1 MRTLSSLLRFTAT
14 LLLVFAPLAAWA
26 QDEPAPAD
34 TTQPAVRI
42 TPGGGFHRLFL
53 SFVEDATLVEN
64 QWWEGRFDYAKG
76 DRVDLTVLRGIFAF
90 QPWQNI
96 GVGARVG
103 FGNSDIS
110 GPGSS
115 LDGSGATD
123 LDLWGKYYFGTG
135 SGVTE
140 FAAGGILTVPTGDD
154 SAGLGYDAFAFK
166 GFGSLRR
173 PFRGWI
179 LSVDAGAQFNADGRI
194 FGNDLTGETS
204 FMLGGAALFPTSD
217 HVGFVVESRYE
228 SARFDGTDND
238 WRVLGGANWR
248 VTNRGIVRGAVAIGL
263 TDGAPDWQIFIGYAA
278 NL

>member
-1 MRTLSSLLRFTAT
+1 
-14 LLLVFAPLAAWA
+14 LLVFAPLAAWA